1 MNPILQTLVNQSPQ
15 VNQIKQM
22 FNMFKSAQNPQAL
35 LNNMASQNP
44 QLKQVME
51 AINQHGGDPKKAFYD
66 IAKERGI
73 DPDEILNQLK

>member
-22 FNMFKSAQNPQAL
+22 FNLLKSAQNPQAL

-51 AINQHGGDPKKAFYD
+51 VINQHGGDPKKAFYD

-73 DPDEILNQLK
+73 DPNEILNQLK

>member
-1 MNPILQTLVNQSPQ
+1 
-15 VNQIKQM
+15 
-22 FNMFKSAQNPQAL
+22 MFKSAQNPHAL

>member
-1 MNPILQTLVNQSPQ
+1 ML
-15 VNQIKQM
+15 
-22 FNMFKSAQNPQAL
+22 KSAKNPQAL

-44 QLKQVME
+44 QLKQVMK

-66 IAKERGI
+66 IAKKRGI

>member
-1 MNPILQTLVNQSPQ
+1 
-15 VNQIKQM
+15 
-22 FNMFKSAQNPQAL
+22 MFKSAQNPQAL

>member
-1 MNPILQTLVNQSPQ
+1 
-15 VNQIKQM
+15 
-22 FNMFKSAQNPQAL
+22 MFKSAQNPQAL

-73 DPDEILNQLK
+73 DPNEILNQLK

>member
-66 IAKERGI
+66 IARERGI

>member
-1 MNPILQTLVNQSPQ
+1 
-15 VNQIKQM
+15 M
-22 FNMFKSAQNPQAL
+22 FNLLKSAQNPQAL

>member
-1 MNPILQTLVNQSPQ
+1 
-15 VNQIKQM
+15 M
-22 FNMFKSAQNPQAL
+22 FNLLKSAQNPQAL

-51 AINQHGGDPKKAFYD
+51 VINQHGGDPKKAFYD

-73 DPDEILNQLK
+73 DPNEILNQLK